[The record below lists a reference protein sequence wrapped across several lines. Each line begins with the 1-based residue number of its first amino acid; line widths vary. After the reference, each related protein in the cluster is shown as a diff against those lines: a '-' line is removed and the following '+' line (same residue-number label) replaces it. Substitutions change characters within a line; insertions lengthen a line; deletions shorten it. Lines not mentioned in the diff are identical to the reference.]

1 MSGQSCHNVYSIAR
15 KCRSFCKDTCYSI
28 EHIIGDGCWQ
38 RQVLAVLDNIVCSL
52 SIRIYREQIFESKS
66 EQFIDRVKQKQ

>member
-1 MSGQSCHNVYSIAR
+1 M
-15 KCRSFCKDTCYSI
+15 
-28 EHIIGDGCWQ
+28 
-38 RQVLAVLDNIVCSL
+38 LDNIVCSL